1 MSSEPAPKPR
11 LVLCPKC
18 WQLLPESP
26 NYDVYKCGGCGTTL
40 QAKKRRSKAVNS
52 ESSTCETVAAP
63 RNALDPKADDKQNS
77 NGEQLVNYQENGMR
91 KKSISSSSRECS
103 LDGNDRKGQIE
114 NGECSGEKLVAS
126 QENGFKERA
135 TSSSSVECSLNGN
148 GERDH
153 IEDGECYGEQLVT
166 SQENGFREKAASSS
180 SGECSLNGNGGK
192 DHIED
197 GKCNGEQP
205 DISQENDL
213 RAKITSSSSGQCS
226 LNGNGGKGQ
235 IENGECIGEQ
245 RVTSQEDGL
254 WEKGTSSSSG
264 ECSLDGNDG
273 RDQVGN
279 GDCNGKRFV
288 QINSPEEEL
297 ENEMDVHKLS
307 DMRRHIMSNNG
318 YSDELTHFEIEASA
332 ELMVE
337 SSVENAKNA
346 NLQQEGEEIS
356 NGNVPLEGAVEQL
369 ISARDKEDAS
379 DEKFAPVQVKSE
391 VDIARNDIEVVEE
404 LNNGN
409 LLLEGAEQ
417 ELFSESDREVNNDKP
432 PLIGAKPEVDIHG
445 SKKAGSEALNNR
457 KLSLEVREEVLSLCA
472 SDGEDPKHNQSG
484 LVGEISEE
492 GNISRTYPCEL
503 EEGSNHA
510 SSKTIHHT
518 FNHVRSVDTFDN
530 TEAIHPGFETSGT
543 LGGLSKASTSRIYH
557 AYDGSISSNDGVDEQ
572 FPNQYLD
579 SFETSTVAN
588 GVSEGGSRKGKGLV
602 NSALHGDLETQQQ
615 SYFAE
620 RKPHVP
626 KDSRRNQNEVSET
639 TRHGHAHWMRTK
651 KDEFPPKIPHR
662 QSGSQSGYE
671 SGSTSNQMQDEFYC
685 SSSYLS
691 PDSFDDPD
699 HEKMKLLR
707 MVYKLQDQLNR
718 TSYASGETNGRPFMG
733 SQISAYQSHD
743 LHERKFYHGL
753 DYPRC
758 DGICSSHGINC
769 FQKHNFSRIPYIA
782 EPTSSTHLVDHSR
795 FPCCQQQWQC
805 SAELP
810 RRVLYQHDELY
821 RPSPDHNCCSPHHSY
836 ASSPQWFTSNL
847 LAHGHETKS
856 CDQRLRPE
864 VKKHFRE
871 KPMLTRRHY
880 RPVAGGAPF
889 VTCHKCFKLLQL
901 PADFLLFKRVCHQLK
916 CGACQEILKFS
927 LQNGSHIVSY
937 APNALEPP
945 SSSYLDD
952 QNEVIDGL
960 NPHSESHANNY
971 HSPPADHV
979 SYSDD
984 CGPSVGKTTYS
995 SEGDP
1000 VSVTPLHPL
1009 HGSAYDKSI
1018 IEKEKT
1024 ATRGPSA
1031 STSKAPVE
1039 TDELAVNSSNVS
1051 SETEAHSLPKSSPL
1065 HQLMGYS
1072 SPRQVITGIP

>member
-1 MSSEPAPKPR
+1 
-11 LVLCPKC
+11 
-18 WQLLPESP
+18 
-26 NYDVYKCGGCGTTL
+26 
-40 QAKKRRSKAVNS
+40 
-52 ESSTCETVAAP
+52 
-63 RNALDPKADDKQNS
+63 
-77 NGEQLVNYQENGMR
+77 MR

-472 SDGEDPKHNQSG
+472 SDGEDPKHNQS
-484 LVGEISEE
+484 
-492 GNISRTYPCEL
+492 
-503 EEGSNHA
+503 GSNHA

-945 SSSYLDD
+945 SS
-952 QNEVIDGL
+952 N
-960 NPHSESHANNY
+960 
-971 HSPPADHV
+971 HV

-984 CGPSVGKTTYS
+984 CGPSV
-995 SEGDP
+995 
-1000 VSVTPLHPL
+1000 
-1009 HGSAYDKSI
+1009 
-1018 IEKEKT
+1018 
-1024 ATRGPSA
+1024 
-1031 STSKAPVE
+1031 
-1039 TDELAVNSSNVS
+1039 DELAVNSSNVS